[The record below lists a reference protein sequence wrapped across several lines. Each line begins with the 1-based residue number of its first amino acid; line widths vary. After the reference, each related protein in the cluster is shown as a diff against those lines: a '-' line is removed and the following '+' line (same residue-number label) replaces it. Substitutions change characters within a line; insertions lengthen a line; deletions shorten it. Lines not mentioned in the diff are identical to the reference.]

1 MNSSITPSLLILA
14 LALTAVSGGALKR
27 IQKELVNLAQDPPP
41 FCSAGPVGEDIWNW
55 EGVCMG
61 MPGPYQEDVIFLDIN
76 FPKDYP
82 FSPPEVC
89 TGLVCFL
96 DFSFNVAL
104 IEYPHYSVHG
114 DLTGCCTGNGGELS
128 NS

>member
-27 IQKELVNLAQDPPP
+27 IHKELADMARDPPP
-41 FCSAGPVGEDIWNW
+41 FCSAGPGEDMLHW

-61 MPGPYQEDVIFLDIN
+61 PPDSPYQEDVIFLDIH

-82 FSPPEVC
+82 FSPPKVC
-89 TGLVCFL
+89 TVDTGYMAIGYMAKSVIRPILGWPR
-96 DFSFNVAL
+96 FSYL
-104 IEYPHYSVHG
+104 
-114 DLTGCCTGNGGELS
+114 
-128 NS
+128 